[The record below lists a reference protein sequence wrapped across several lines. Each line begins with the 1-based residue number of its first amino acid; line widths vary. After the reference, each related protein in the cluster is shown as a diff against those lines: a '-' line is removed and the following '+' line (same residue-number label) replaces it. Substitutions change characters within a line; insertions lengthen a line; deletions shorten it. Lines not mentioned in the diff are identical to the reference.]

1 METKSNKEKTM
12 AKAKSSGGAM
22 STNAKS
28 FGAGSKK
35 GIPASTM
42 GGTPAKT
49 KGNKATFS
57 GGKKKVGK

>member
-1 METKSNKEKTM
+1 MKKM
-12 AKAKSSGGAM
+12 KSSGGAM
-22 STNAKS
+22 STNDTGFRK
-28 FGAGSKK
+28 GSKK

-42 GGTPAKT
+42 SGTTPKT

>member
-1 METKSNKEKTM
+1 
-12 AKAKSSGGAM
+12 M

-42 GGTPAKT
+42 GGNTAKT
-49 KGNKATFS
+49 KGNKATLLAVR
-57 GGKKKVGK
+57 KR